1 MQDIIK
7 KIIEIDHMSQKLTDE
22 ALALKSEAE
31 ASIEKDKQ
39 ALKEKYLEKARKR
52 IAITSDT
59 EEKFLS
65 ETLDDI
71 TKKYDEIA
79 KKLDAVYERDHQK
92 WVGELYNKVIGG

>member
-31 ASIEKDKQ
+31 ASIEKDKL

-52 IAITSDT
+52 IAKTSET
-59 EEKFLS
+59 EETFLS
-65 ETLDDI
+65 ETLDEI
-71 TKKYDEIA
+71 TQKYDEIG
-79 KKLDAVYERDHQK
+79 KKLDAVYERDHLK
-92 WVGELYNKVIGG
+92 WVDELYNKVIGG